1 MALRV
6 ALISQIQPAV
16 EAYVAGLRAMG
27 HQPVGLLCVRA
38 TSRYGFDLGD
48 HVTSAPPEVDVV
60 LPASRERI
68 APLLRA
74 LEPDLA
80 LCAGFPWKL
89 PLEALEVPRLGVV
102 NFHPSLLPR
111 YRGPIPVGW
120 AIRNGD
126 REIGVTFHR
135 MAAELDTGPI
145 LSQGRL
151 TLGDEWSWDELG
163 PRIAGVVQQI
173 LPVALDRAERGD
185 WGDPQDESDEYW
197 SFFEPEYAEIDRTRP
212 AAEVERQVRAWRFGS
227 SGGDVQGALTEL
239 DGKRVRVLR
248 VSVEPGEGRAVE
260 CGDGIVWVLETEPV
274 DEA

>member
-1 MALRV
+1 MRV

-16 EAYVAGLRAMG
+16 EAYMLGLRALG
-27 HQPVGLLCVRA
+27 HEPVGLLCVRA
-38 TSRYGFDLGD
+38 TSRYGFDLGT
-48 HVTSAPPEVDVV
+48 HVTGAPPEVDVV
-60 LPASRERI
+60 VPASRERI

-89 PLEALEVPRLGVV
+89 PAEALEAPRLGIV

-145 LSQGRL
+145 LSQGKL
-151 TLGDEWSWDELG
+151 TLGDEWTWDELG
-163 PRIAGVVQQI
+163 PRVAGVVQEI
-173 LPVALDRAERGD
+173 LPAALERAERGD
-185 WGDPQDESDEYW
+185 PGDPQVESADYW
-197 SFFEPEYAEIDRTRP
+197 SFFEPEYAEIDWSRP
-212 AAEVERQVRAWRFGS
+212 AVEVERQVRAWRFGS
-227 SGGDVQGALTEL
+227 SGGDLQGALTEL
-239 DGKRVRVLR
+239 DGERVRILR
-248 VSVEPGEGRAVE
+248 VSLEPGEGRPVE
-260 CGDGIVWVLETEPV
+260 CGDGMVWVLETEPAA
-274 DEA
+274 E

>member
-1 MALRV
+1 MGLRV

-16 EAYVAGLRAMG
+16 EAYITGLRAMG

-38 TSRYGFDLGD
+38 TGRYGFDLGA
-48 HVTSAPPEVDVV
+48 HVTAAPPEVDVAM
-60 LPASRERI
+60 PASRERI

-74 LEPDLA
+74 LEADLA

-89 PLEALEVPRLGVV
+89 PVDALEVPRLGVV

-135 MAAELDTGPI
+135 MAAELDAGPI
-145 LSQGRL
+145 LSQGTL
-151 TLGDEWSWDELG
+151 ALGDEWSWDELG

-173 LPVALDRAERGD
+173 LPRALERAERGD
-185 WGDPQDESDEYW
+185 PGDPQDESDEYC
-197 SFFEPEYAEIDRTRP
+197 SFFEPEYAEIDWSRS
-212 AAEVERQVRAWRFGS
+212 AAEIERRVRAWRFGS
-227 SGGDVQGALTEL
+227 SGGEVQGALTEL
-239 DGKRVRVLR
+239 DGERVRVLR
-248 VSVEPGEGRAVE
+248 VSLEPGEGRPVE
-260 CGDGIVWVLETEPV
+260 CGDGTVWVLETEPV
-274 DEA
+274 GET